1 MEDDFQKVFEIVKQG
16 VGAGLTLEDMQVIVF
31 EISEDF
37 D

>member
-16 VGAGLTLEDMQVIVF
+16 VGDGLALEDLPVIEF
-31 EISEDF
+31 EKSENF